1 MVAVP
6 NYTLKCTLYITYTV
20 VSHYFKLLMPNLGY
34 TRVLRRIYL
43 FGTAEQFWIFHHIC
57 IFTIVSCMSNTHQAR
72 SDLRFGCQFWWTT
85 RLSRQEVWTNEYAQ
99 SIQTPDN
106 SCTHFN
112 IEQRLCAKLLTFH
125 IADSKAEVDLLEC
138 ILPHQND
145 AAPPNIAR
153 LIKHT

>member
-1 MVAVP
+1 MVAS
-6 NYTLKCTLYITYTV
+6 TKLHTLYIAVTLYTV
-20 VSHYFKLLMPNLGY
+20 VSHYIKLPMPNLPSAY
-34 TRVLRRIYL
+34 IFSALQNNSEFSTMHIYN
-43 FGTAEQFWIFHHIC
+43 
-57 IFTIVSCMSNTHQAR
+57 VSCMSVSHQAT
-72 SDLRFGCQFWWTT
+72 SDLRFGCQVWWTT

-99 SIQTPDN
+99 SLQTPDN

-145 AAPPNIAR
+145 AAPPNIAS
-153 LIKHT
+153 LIKTYLYN